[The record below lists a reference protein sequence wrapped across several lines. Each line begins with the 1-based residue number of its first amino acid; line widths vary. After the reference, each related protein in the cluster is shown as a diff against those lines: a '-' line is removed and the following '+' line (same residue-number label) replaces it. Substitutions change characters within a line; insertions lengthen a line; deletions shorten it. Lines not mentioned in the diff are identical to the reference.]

1 MPHVGFFQPIGADP
15 LMHAGAPHS
24 KLPKHVAM

>member
-15 LMHAGAPHS
+15 LAHS
-24 KLPKHVAM
+24 AKYNKLPKHIAM